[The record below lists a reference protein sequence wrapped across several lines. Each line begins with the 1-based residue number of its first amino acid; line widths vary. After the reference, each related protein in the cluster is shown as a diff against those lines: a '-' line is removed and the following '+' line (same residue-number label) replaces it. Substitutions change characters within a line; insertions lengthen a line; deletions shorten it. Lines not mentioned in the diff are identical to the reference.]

1 MSTRLDVSGL
11 TAPEPVL
18 MLRRTL
24 ARLEPGARL
33 EVIGD
38 SPELLTD
45 LPAFCAHAGH
55 ELIMARPDG
64 AGYVF
69 EIRKTAEAPVRAAPE
84 RSRPQLYLVG

>member
-18 MLRRTL
+18 MLRRRL
-24 ARLEPGARL
+24 AQLESGSIF

-38 SPELLTD
+38 SPGLLTD
-45 LPAFCAHAGH
+45 IPAFCAHAGH
-55 ELIMARPDG
+55 ELVMARPSG

-69 EIRKTAEAPVRAAPE
+69 EIRKGAAAAAERQQPK
-84 RSRPQLYLVG
+84 LYLVG

>member
-18 MLRRTL
+18 MLRRRL
-24 ARLEPGARL
+24 AQMESGTIF

-45 LPAFCAHAGH
+45 IPAFCAHAGH
-55 ELIMARPDG
+55 ELVMARPSG
-64 AGYVF
+64 ASYVF
-69 EIRKTAEAPVRAAPE
+69 EIRKSAAAPASSE
-84 RSRPQLYLVG
+84 HRRPQLYLVG